1 MTAQQILSGRT
12 ILVVEYDY
20 QLAMALARQLS
31 ELGAVVLG
39 PSSNVED
46 ALRQIASTDH
56 LAGAILDANLGEEMV
71 FPVADELERL
81 HIPFL
86 FATGYEPDVIP
97 AHHRERIV
105 LRKPL
110 EEDAVAAALLRAT
123 NLQGISLEEA
133 SRNQILARLAKSQLA
148 VIAPVLRRVYLP
160 RGALL
165 EVPHQDVSQ
174 IFFPLDCI
182 ISLIAVA
189 SDGTRTEAG
198 LIGKEGMSG
207 TGLAVGDDQTPHELV
222 NQIEGEAL
230 VMTADAFLAVMTRV
244 PDLRLLA
251 NRFARALSVQVSHT
265 ALANGSF
272 KVPRRLARW
281 LLMVDDRTD
290 GDAFNLTH
298 DYLAIMLAVRRPSV
312 TDALHILEG
321 EGLIRSTRSNIAIRD
336 RRGLVAYA
344 GQGYGLPEAEYVRL
358 MSLPM
363 ESRPTETIP
372 NLVSQ
377 AAHQSSFRDPSLHF
391 LAR

>member
-1 MTAQQILSGRT
+1 M
-12 ILVVEYDY
+12 
-20 QLAMALARQLS
+20 
-31 ELGAVVLG
+31 LG

-46 ALRQIASTDH
+46 ALRQIASTDD

-81 HIPFL
+81 DIPFL

-97 AHHRERIV
+97 ARHRERIV

-110 EEDAVAAALLRAT
+110 EEDAAAAALLRAT
-123 NLQGISLEEA
+123 NLQGVSLEEA

-148 VIAPVLRRVYLP
+148 VIAPLLGRVYLP

-165 EVPHQDVSQ
+165 EVPHQVVSQ
-174 IFFPLDCI
+174 IFFPLDCVG
-182 ISLIAVA
+182 SLIAVA
-189 SDGTRTEAG
+189 SDGTRTETG
-198 LIGKEGMSG
+198 LIGKEGMTGS
-207 TGLAVGDDQTPHELV
+207 GLAVGDDQTPHELV

-230 VMTADAFLAVMTRV
+230 VIAADAFLAAMTRV
-244 PDLRLLA
+244 PNLRLLA

-298 DYLAIMLAVRRPSV
+298 DYLAIMLAVRRASV

-321 EGLIRSTRSNIAIRD
+321 EGLIRSTRSNIVIRD
-336 RRGLVAYA
+336 RKGLVAYA
-344 GQGYGLPEAEYVRL
+344 GQGYGLPEAEYTRL
-358 MSLPM
+358 INLPLERRPF
-363 ESRPTETIP
+363 ESVSRLPGAAFPVADRATKRPRRASIKKGHRALEC
-372 NLVSQ
+372 
-377 AAHQSSFRDPSLHF
+377 
-391 LAR
+391 

>member
-1 MTAQQILSGRT
+1 MIPQQILSGRPV
-12 ILVVEYDY
+12 LVVEDDY
-20 QLAMALARQLS
+20 QLAMALTRQLS

-46 ALRQIASTDH
+46 ALRQIASTDD

-97 AHHRERIV
+97 ARHRERIM

-110 EEDAVAAALLRAT
+110 EDDAVAAALLRAT
-123 NLQGISLEEA
+123 NPQGVTLEEA
-133 SRNQILARLAKSQLA
+133 SRTQILARLAKSQLA
-148 VIAPVLRRVYLP
+148 VIAPLLRRVYLP

-165 EVPHQDVSQ
+165 EVPHQIVSQ

-198 LIGKEGMSG
+198 LIGKEGMTG
-207 TGLAVGDDQTPHELV
+207 TGLAVGDEQTPHELV
-222 NQIEGEAL
+222 IQIEGEAL
-230 VMTADAFLAVMTRV
+230 VMTADACLAVMTRA

-265 ALANGSF
+265 ALANGSL

-321 EGLIRSTRSNIAIRD
+321 EGFIRSTRGNIAIRD

-344 GQGYGLPEAEYVRL
+344 GQGYGLPEAEYIRL
-358 MSLPM
+358 MSLPL
-363 ESRPTETIP
+363 ESRPAETIP
-372 NLVSQ
+372 NLVPR
-377 AAHQSSFRDPSLHF
+377 ATHQSSLRDPSLHF
-391 LAR
+391 PAR